1 MWRCRPSE
9 DGRYVAVAAPG
20 WQAARTGG
28 RRVIWLLEVDV
39 VKAAARPP
47 HSMGCGVCRG
57 GNRVFTGLLGWG
69 IPFIR
74 FGCLNKRV
82 AARMVV
88 GPFAGRKFPAA

>member
-1 MWRCRPSE
+1 M
-9 DGRYVAVAAPG
+9 VAAPG

-28 RRVIWLLEVDV
+28 RRVV
-39 VKAAARPP
+39 
-47 HSMGCGVCRG
+47 GCLKLTSLKRRQDRRTPCTGVFAG
-57 GNRVFTGLLGWG
+57 VGNRVFTGLLTWG
-69 IPFIR
+69 IPFIG